1 MDDRTITSDTGLF
14 TLPAR
19 RRVIAVLGVVLIA
32 ALVLLV
38 TIWWPTHDTPPAS
51 ELTAHP
57 PSAWSIT
64 DEGLTVDVPEGL
76 AAYGHPFALPPTI
89 TLHPGQRIIVRNH
102 DSITHVVLGMAVKA
116 GRSADRVL
124 ERPGLEI
131 YSDGCAAHTV
141 GIGMTTLIIT
151 EAAPTP

>member
-1 MDDRTITSDTGLF
+1 MDDRAITSDKRCSS
-14 TLPAR
+14 LPAR
-19 RRVIAVLGVVLIA
+19 RRMMAALAVVALA
-32 ALVLLV
+32 TLVLLV
-38 TIWWPTHDTPPAS
+38 TIWWPTQHTPPAS
-51 ELTAHP
+51 EVTAHP

-64 DEGLTVDVPEGL
+64 DEGLTVNVPEGL

-89 TLHPGQRIIVRNH
+89 RLHPGQRIIVRNN

-116 GRSADRVL
+116 GGSSDRVL

-151 EAAPTP
+151 DAAPTP